1 MIHSITTQDVIISIL
16 WPTISVH
23 HKVFLPRVHR
33 SNTWYPSMAP
43 TMLLYR
49 WLVQGPVSIAHV
61 VLIDFL
67 KVVGYIQGAMFL
79 SSPPSP
85 YLNSTPR
92 IQMKLILGC
101 NRMMDTTCHYD
112 PWSSLYALLICP
124 ILHRPIL
131 HRPVN
136 SYISAS
142 RSYCSASNAR
152 RFFNS
157 IDADTVTHDSMLLDS
172 IAMIYLWT
180 TVNIQNY
187 DSLSSLSSLLSP
199 WRWRD
204 W

>member
-16 WPTISVH
+16 WPTISVR

-142 RSYCSASNAR
+142 RSCCSASNAR
-152 RFFNS
+152 RFL
-157 IDADTVTHDSMLLDS
+157 ILSMLILLL
-172 IAMIYLWT
+172 MIECCWT
-180 TVNIQNY
+180 V
-187 DSLSSLSSLLSP
+187 S
-199 WRWRD
+199 R
-204 W
+204 